1 MDEPASE
8 RITTQEIIDAITTT
22 LANAR
27 AEGEPYQSKA
37 EEHLAAFEA
46 ILLRIGIESRHAGD
60 SIKRENSELTLLD
73 QKATTLI
80 DAHADDIWARLGC
93 PDYDPIYNIL
103 FPSALTGHHT
113 LSNQSRTFVRAGGFT
128 EQRHTPK
135 NRPRLRQCH
144 CPRDSRA
151 RHRIQRSSVR
161 LGKTP
166 ITKNIARSFRSF
178 GRPYWAFGTRYVAPN
193 ITEYGY
199 GRIGNQIRRAPTHID
214 STHGAEKQSLIIR
227 QMVSTYALAFSQV
240 CQGTCGATKPRHRA
254 FPCAAS

>member
-103 FPSALTGHHT
+103 FPSALPDITPFQIKAER
-113 LSNQSRTFVRAGGFT
+113 LSVVADLLSSGIHRKIDRARANVIAQEIRALATEYNDHLYVLAKHQSRKTSLEAFEA
-128 EQRHTPK
+128 
-135 NRPRLRQCH
+135 
-144 CPRDSRA
+144 
-151 RHRIQRSSVR
+151 SV
-161 LGKTP
+161 
-166 ITKNIARSFRSF
+166 A
-178 GRPYWAFGTRYVAPN
+178 
-193 ITEYGY
+193 
-199 GRIGNQIRRAPTHID
+199 RIGLLELGTLRRTLRSMGMDELEIKSVVPPPISIRLMGPKSSR
-214 STHGAEKQSLIIR
+214 
-227 QMVSTYALAFSQV
+227 
-240 CQGTCGATKPRHRA
+240 
-254 FPCAAS
+254 